1 MSFENL
7 IIALTEALA
16 ANTAALTANAGAAN
30 TAALTA
36 NAGAAPTAEAEKPAT
51 KPKADA
57 KPKAEAKP
65 KFSVEQAS
73 SLLLELKEAHGLP
86 EAKAILVENGVAG
99 KMSEMTPAQAPAIY
113 EAAKARLEELAN
125 ASAGNDED
133 DGI

>member
-16 ANTAALTANAGAAN
+16 ANTAALTANAGAA
-30 TAALTA
+30 
-36 NAGAAPTAEAEKPAT
+36 PTAEAAKPAA

-125 ASAGNDED
+125 ASTGNDED

>member
-16 ANTAALTANAGAAN
+16 ANTAALTANAGD
-30 TAALTA
+30 
-36 NAGAAPTAEAEKPAT
+36 APTAEAAKPAA

-125 ASAGNDED
+125 ASTGNDED